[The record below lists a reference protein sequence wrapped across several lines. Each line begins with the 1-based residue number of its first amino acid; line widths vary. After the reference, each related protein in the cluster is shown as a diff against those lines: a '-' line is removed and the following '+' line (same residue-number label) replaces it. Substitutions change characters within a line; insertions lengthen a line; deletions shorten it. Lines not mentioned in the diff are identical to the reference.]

1 MYSDYLFFFS
11 ILILWRRKW
20 KLNKKKTGFAYEK
33 ICHEDYTTHHIGW
46 NVQNGLHKYLAQHCV
61 NIRVNVYSATMT
73 FSVCEL
79 LFILY
84 AFIFTHRCIY
94 RSYFNMNICNTDRK
108 IDILLGV
115 GDLQERKRE
124 KESSFMPYRYLFF
137 AFFQLKSF
145 FLQTLSF
152 RADNFQLCFEGTPL
166 FLNDFLL
173 IYVQM
178 ILFFRYC
185 QTLLSDR

>member
-1 MYSDYLFFFS
+1 MITSFFLHS
-11 ILILWRRKW
+11 HLMTKEMEIEQ
-20 KLNKKKTGFAYEK
+20 KKETGFVYEK

-46 NVQNGLHKYLAQHCV
+46 NVRNGLHKYLAQHSV

-73 FSVCEL
+73 FCVCEL

-108 IDILLGV
+108 IDILHGV

-145 FLQTLSF
+145 FLQTLFFSF
-152 RADNFQLCFEGTPL
+152 RQFSIMFRRNTSFFKWFSFNLCANDP
-166 FLNDFLL
+166 FLP
-173 IYVQM
+173 
-178 ILFFRYC
+178 
-185 QTLLSDR
+185 

>member
-1 MYSDYLFFFS
+1 MAYQPLFTIFFLDEPFKWTQYLLCVHKNFADNHKSVECIITTSHVKCTVITSFFLHSHLMTKEMEFEQ
-11 ILILWRRKW
+11 
-20 KLNKKKTGFAYEK
+20 KKKMGFVYEK

-46 NVQNGLHKYLAQHCV
+46 NVQNGLHKYLAQHSV

-115 GDLQERKRE
+115 GNMQERKR
-124 KESSFMPYRYLFF
+124 
-137 AFFQLKSF
+137 
-145 FLQTLSF
+145 TLIC
-152 RADNFQLCFEGTPL
+152 A
-166 FLNDFLL
+166 
-173 IYVQM
+173 I
-178 ILFFRYC
+178 
-185 QTLLSDR
+185 